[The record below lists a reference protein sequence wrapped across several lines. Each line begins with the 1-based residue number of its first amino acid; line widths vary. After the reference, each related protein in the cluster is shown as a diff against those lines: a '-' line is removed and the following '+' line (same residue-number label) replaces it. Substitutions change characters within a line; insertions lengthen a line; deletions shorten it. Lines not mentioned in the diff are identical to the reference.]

1 MGRQKP
7 QGGGKIDGES
17 VLLIV
22 KIIDEVKDDVR
33 DLKTSVGRV
42 EENQKIMCKDIT
54 HLKNSPLYKVDEQI
68 KKRLAQVGGVGGLFM
83 LLIALFT
90 I

>member
-1 MGRQKP
+1 MSKKRT
-7 QGGGKIDGES
+7 DGD

-33 DLKTSVGRV
+33 DLKTSVERI
-42 EENQKIMCKDIT
+42 EENQNTMSEDIT

-68 KKRLAQVGGVGGLFM
+68 KKRLAQIGGVGGLIIII
-83 LLIALFT
+83 LSILAI
-90 I
+90 